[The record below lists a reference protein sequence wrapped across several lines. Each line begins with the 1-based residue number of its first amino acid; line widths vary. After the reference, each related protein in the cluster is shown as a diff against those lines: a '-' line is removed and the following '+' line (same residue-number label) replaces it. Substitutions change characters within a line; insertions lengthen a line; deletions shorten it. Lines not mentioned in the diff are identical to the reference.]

1 MVSGHA
7 DYLRLSGLFAV
18 DEGADGGAAEADEP
32 LFFKLKAQ
40 TLHEA
45 CQIRLQEAVAVTVF
59 EGVDA
64 GVEQGAHHGVG
75 GKFHAAT
82 TIYYTGG
89 RVIPRD
95 EG

>member
-18 DEGADGGAAEADEP
+18 DEGADGGAVEADEP

-45 CQIRLQEAVAVTVF
+45 CQTRFQEAAAVMVF
-59 EGVDA
+59 EGVDE
-64 GVEQGAHHGVG
+64 GVEQCADKGVG
-75 GKFHAAT
+75 GEVPFGDHYLLYWGAGDPA
-82 TIYYTGG
+82 G
-89 RVIPRD
+89 
-95 EG
+95 